1 MKGLYIT
8 IIGRSSV
15 RDKLM
20 SCLIFFCYYLFKE
33 SKFLTMRVSEL
44 FTIISLDSNSFG
56 INTIIM

>member
-8 IIGRSSV
+8 IIGRSLV

-20 SCLIFFCYYLFKE
+20 SCLIFFYYYFFKE
-33 SKFLTMRVSEL
+33 SKFLTMRVSKL